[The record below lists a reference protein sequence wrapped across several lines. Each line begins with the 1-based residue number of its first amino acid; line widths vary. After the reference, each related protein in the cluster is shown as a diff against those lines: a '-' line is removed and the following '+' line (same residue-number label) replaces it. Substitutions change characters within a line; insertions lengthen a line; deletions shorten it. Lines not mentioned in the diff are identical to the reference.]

1 MARIKTMASI
11 DAKIRK
17 AQESVEKTKARYD
30 AAVTELETLY
40 DEKQALQIQ
49 ELAAAMEKNGKSYE
63 EVLKFV
69 KDGKP

>member
-30 AAVTELETLY
+30 AAVTELERLH
-40 DEKQALQIQ
+40 DEKEALQIQ
-49 ELAAAMEKNGKSYE
+49 ELVAAMEKSGKSYE
-63 EVLKFV
+63 ELLKFV

>member
-30 AAVTELETLY
+30 AAVTELGRLH
-40 DEKQALQIQ
+40 DEKEALQIQ
-49 ELAAAMEKNGKSYE
+49 ELVAAMEKSGKSYE
-63 EVLKFV
+63 ELLKFV

>member
-17 AQESVEKTKARYD
+17 AQESVEKIKARYD
-30 AAVTELETLY
+30 AAISELEALY
-40 DEKQALQIQ
+40 NEKEALQIQ
-49 ELAAAMEKNGKSYE
+49 ELTAAMEKSGKSYE

-69 KDGKP
+69 KNGKS

>member
-30 AAVTELETLY
+30 AAVTEFERLH
-40 DEKQALQIQ
+40 DEKEALQIQ
-49 ELAAAMEKNGKSYE
+49 ELVAAMEKSGKSYE
-63 EVLKFV
+63 ELLKFV